1 MLFSPVENRMRSDRY
16 TKVMLT
22 IIAACLVWLSLGG
35 MQIVPSAHAQATP
48 PPAPKAQAPKAQVP
62 PAPSPARKPL
72 PSVISAT
79 DFGYR
84 VDYWHGAG
92 EAPIGTLVV
101 RIDGTWYEARI
112 DYAKR

>member
-1 MLFSPVENRMRSDRY
+1 MRMRIDRY
-16 TKVMLT
+16 TKVVLT
-22 IIAACLVWLSLGG
+22 IIAGCLVWLSVGG
-35 MQIVPSAHAQATP
+35 VQVLPPAHAQVPPRPAAKAQVPP
-48 PPAPKAQAPKAQVP
+48 PPAPKTQVP
-62 PAPSPARKPL
+62 ASPTRKPF
-72 PSVISAT
+72 PSVIPAG

-84 VDYWHGAG
+84 VDYWRGPG

>member
-1 MLFSPVENRMRSDRY
+1 MRIDRY
-16 TKVMLT
+16 TKVVLT
-22 IIAACLVWLSLGG
+22 IIAVCLVWLSVGG
-35 MQIVPSAHAQATP
+35 VQVFPPAHAQV
-48 PPAPKAQAPKAQVP
+48 PPASAPKAQVP
-62 PAPSPARKPL
+62 PPPAPKTQVPPSSARKPF
-72 PSVISAT
+72 PSVIPAG

-84 VDYWHGAG
+84 VDYWRGPG